1 MILLKVERNPPI
13 DEGENLMKKPTIL
26 IGCLSFLL
34 LASCG
39 VEDTTKSNTETTEI
53 LSDRTAESEK
63 KETTVI
69 EQRNELEWEQLLDY
83 DSDRQRN
90 LSELQVNLNDDTEEI
105 QTMGQ
110 TVLEYLK
117 AGDVDSAVAMVE
129 DASWM
134 SVMLPKL
141 VIGQRNYRTD
151 SAEIPERITV
161 ISDELGQQYT
171 ALECATEDGKAIYL
185 EITPAE
191 IHSFVSEWQDEKL
204 QGTFSSEILRMEDG
218 AYRKYEGTIS
228 ADGKVQGSMRVSSGT
243 LDMSAGALQAW
254 QMRNTD
260 LQVYEGEID
269 GDSETAVNAE
279 QFGVYTMWE

>member
-1 MILLKVERNPPI
+1 MILLKIERKPPI

-39 VEDTTKSNTETTEI
+39 VEDTAKSNTETTEI

-105 QTMGQ
+105 RMMGQ
-110 TVLEYLK
+110 TVLDYLR
-117 AGDVDSAVAMVE
+117 AGDVDSAVVTVT

-171 ALECATEDGKAIYL
+171 ALECATEDERAIYL
-185 EITPAE
+185 EITPSE
-191 IHSFVSEWQDEKL
+191 IHYFVCGWQDEKL
-204 QGTFSSEILRMEDG
+204 QGTFSSEIL
-218 AYRKYEGTIS
+218 
-228 ADGKVQGSMRVSSGT
+228 
-243 LDMSAGALQAW
+243 
-254 QMRNTD
+254 
-260 LQVYEGEID
+260 
-269 GDSETAVNAE
+269 
-279 QFGVYTMWE
+279 

>member
-13 DEGENLMKKPTIL
+13 DEGENLMKKPAIL

-39 VEDTTKSNTETTEI
+39 VEDTAKSNTEATEI

-105 QTMGQ
+105 RTMGQ
-110 TVLEYLK
+110 TVLDYLR
-117 AGDVDSAVAMVE
+117 AGDVDSAVATVT

-151 SAEIPERITV
+151 SAEIPERITI

-171 ALECATEDGKAIYL
+171 AVECGTEDG
-185 EITPAE
+185 TPSE
-191 IHSFVSEWQDEKL
+191 IHSFVCEWQDEKL